1 MYGIK
6 QQLQQQHHLSIIR
19 VVSSSTHH
27 HLHIII
33 YIIIPLHYTST
44 TMKVTA
50 LATTVVIS
58 SLPFINGYQTQRR
71 TIQRLSNQELESIEQ
86 EEDALFGLR
95 SLSDVSMSMVA
106 AELVSNVTD
115 LVDIEATDGLIAG
128 HSIGAKSSKVSNGT
142 IQLCI

>member
-1 MYGIK
+1 
-6 QQLQQQHHLSIIR
+6 
-19 VVSSSTHH
+19 
-27 HLHIII
+27 
-33 YIIIPLHYTST
+33 
-44 TMKVTA
+44 MKVTA

-115 LVDIEATDGLIAG
+115 LVDIEATDSVDIIEATDGLIAG